1 LVIKTNK
8 TDCSA
13 TITQNEKS
21 VTTEVKDS
29 KGSTKIEQ
37 GPEAV
42 KITCKTFTLE
52 AESVTVTSQK
62 DTTLTAE
69 GALSVTSTK
78 DLKVTSHAKCDL
90 KSTAAMTLDAAGCCT
105 VKSAA
110 EVAAKAPKVG
120 LTADASLNVQSS
132 GALNLKGGVVSIK
145 GDMRAEFDSPS
156 TTVGSMMTTVCGQI
170 VSISGSLVKLG

>member
-1 LVIKTNK
+1 VKSSSRKFAVPLL
-8 TDCSA
+8 DYFD
-13 TITQNEKS
+13 TIRWT
-21 VTTEVKDS
+21 VRG
-29 KGSTKIEQ
+29 GSRRT
-37 GPEAV
+37 P
-42 KITCKTFTLE
+42 
-52 AESVTVTSQK
+52 
-62 DTTLTAE
+62 
-69 GALSVTSTK
+69 GA
-78 DLKVTSHAKCDL
+78 
-90 KSTAAMTLDAAGCCT
+90 AAMTLDAAGCCT